1 MKATPSSSLV
11 LQCLRSS
18 SSPAVPSSATMP
30 SGSRISQMTL
40 SWTSSWWRSLSQS
53 PMMFLALLDKAHG
66 KIAIN
71 FINKII
77 LLSQYTKFSE
87 IINLIFL
94 FLANMKSACLSTS
107 PRNWESVISTQ
118 ASRAVAAHW
127 KLEKSSSPT
136 LNILLLTLVT
146 GPQWLL

>member
-30 SGSRISQMTL
+30 LGSRISQMTL
-40 SWTSSWWRSLSQS
+40 SWTSSWGRSLSQS
-53 PMMFLALLDKAHG
+53 PMMFLALLGKAHG

-71 FINKII
+71 FIYKII
-77 LLSQYTKFSE
+77 LLSQYITFSE

-107 PRNWESVISTQ
+107 PRNWESVPSTRP
-118 ASRAVAAHW
+118 SRAAAAPSR
-127 KLEKSSSPT
+127 LERSTSRTSST
-136 LNILLLTLVT
+136 LFPILEFLDPLLL
-146 GPQWLL
+146 